1 MEMNNEEI
9 KKYGNLFGSVDLLT
23 KEHLDMILQS
33 MNTDQA
39 LFFLV
44 ESIKLAYK
52 NNVYTIGEVEVIS
65 KSIRVLTDQPN
76 IKE

>member
-44 ESIKLAYK
+44 EAIKLAYK

-65 KSIRVLTDQPN
+65 KSIRVLTYQPN